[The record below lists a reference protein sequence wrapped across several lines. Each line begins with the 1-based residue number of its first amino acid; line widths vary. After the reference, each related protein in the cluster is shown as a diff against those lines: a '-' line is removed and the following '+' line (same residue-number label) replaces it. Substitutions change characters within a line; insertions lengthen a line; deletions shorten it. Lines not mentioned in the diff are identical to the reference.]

1 MHSVSNRHFAAAT
14 KSAKKTKKV
23 TKQKASDENKDE
35 IEKIKSYPFMKGE
48 LRVMST

>member
-1 MHSVSNRHFAAAT
+1 MPNRHFAAAT

-23 TKQKASDENKDE
+23 TKQKASDENKDG
-35 IEKIKSYPFMKGE
+35 IEKIKSYPSMKGE